1 MESEGHLR
9 KTGKLI
15 LKVWDNDRDHFL
27 LLQQEFRRNNE
38 FVSNEIERF
47 EDGELVGLRRDV
59 DDG

>member
-15 LKVWDNDRDHFL
+15 SKVWDNDRDHFL